1 VLREREAADHQY
13 RTTEARWMRETDRA
27 RQESAALQ
35 RQLEREKSEHARERA
50 TLSEE
55 LNVMTQRFLLRSRR

>member
-1 VLREREAADHQY
+1 
-13 RTTEARWMRETDRA
+13 MRETDRA